1 MYQMQNQ
8 NMAFN
13 PNPSY
18 AAYQYNPM
26 QRFQQPEPQIPQMQP
41 QFLGIQGK
49 VVQSESAIMAN
60 DVPMDGSVAFF
71 PMQDMSAIV
80 AKQWDANG
88 TIRKTV
94 YKPFNEQ
101 MADSSSDD
109 KRIEIGLSLTN
120 WIACL
125 ERWKSWKISYLRKRK
140 ENLQEHKR
148 RVSLN
153 ESYADVTG
161 NEKPTAVFTTNDGE

>member
-26 QRFQQPEPQIPQMQP
+26 QRFQQPEPQIPQMQQ

-49 VVQSESAIMAN
+49 VIQSESAIMAN

-109 KRIEIGLSLTN
+109 KKIEIGLSDDATKAITDKLD
-120 WIACL
+120 CL
-125 ERWKSWKISYLRKRK
+125 FGKMEELEDKLSSQTQRKSSRTQK
-140 ENLQEHKR
+140 E
-148 RVSLN
+148 S
-153 ESYADVTG
+153 ES
-161 NEKPTAVFTTNDGE
+161 